1 MGSRTNVRRLFPSL
15 RILVLAILTA
25 APAAA
30 QTSQAEI
37 RGTVVDQSGAALP
50 GVTVTATHV
59 DTGAARTTVTSET
72 GVFLMPAL
80 PVGLYRV
87 QLELAG
93 FTSVVRENLHLAV
106 GQSAMLSFTLTLAT
120 VQETVTV
127 SGDAGARRIAEI
139 GAVRPRQRRSGAG
152 SAPERPQLARSRGAG
167 ARRPRQSRHGARG
180 VRRRRHGEI
189 PGRRRRRERDVLR
202 RLEPGLQPGKHPGV
216 RGDHQP
222 LRRRV
227 RPRGGCGD
235 QRRHQVRH
243 ELSCAGP
250 RFRSFATAIWATRRT
265 SSPTPCSRS
274 TKRRAA

>member
-1 MGSRTNVRRLFPSL
+1 MSAVCFPL
-15 RILVLAILTA
+15 LPVLVLTIFTA
-25 APAAA
+25 APTAA

-59 DTGAARTTVTSET
+59 DTGAARTTVTSTT
-72 GVFLMPAL
+72 GVFVMPAL

-87 QLELAG
+87 QIDLAG
-93 FTSVVRENLHLAV
+93 FTSVVRENLHLSV
-106 GQSAMLSFTLTLAT
+106 GQSATLSFTLTLAT

-127 SGDAGARRIAEI
+127 SGDAGLVET
-139 GAVRPRQRRSGAG
+139 QKSELSGRVSSGQVQDLPLNGRNWLDLVALV
-152 SAPERPQLARSRGAG
+152 P
-167 ARRPRQSRHGARG
+167 GARG
-180 VRRRRHGEI
+180 NPGTVRAGFA
-189 PGRRRRRERDVLR
+189 GGDMAKYQVDGVDVSGTVLR

-227 RPRGGCGD
+227 RPRRGRGD
-235 QRRHQVRH
+235 QRRHQVGH
-243 ELSCAGP
+243 EFAARLRVFVHS
-250 RFRSFATAIWATRRT
+250 RQRSGRRART

-274 TKRRAA
+274 TKRRPA